1 MHSIGDFV
9 IKPNTGICRI
19 ASIEMMNLGGGEKAF
34 YVLLPIRDERAKFFV
49 PADAE
54 RARIRAVMT
63 KEEAKAFI
71 SAMPGIEELEI
82 VNEKAREQQYKA
94 AILSNE
100 PRALVEIIKNLHQRK
115 QRRVAQGK
123 KVTATDE
130 KYFRQA
136 ESALFAELSFSLKLS
151 VDDIHSLIAENIKHD

>member
-19 ASIEMMNLGGGEKAF
+19 SSIEKMDLGGGEKMF
-34 YVLLPIRDERAKFFV
+34 YVLLPVRDARAKFFV
-49 PADAE
+49 PTDAE
-54 RARIRAVMT
+54 RARVRAVMT
-63 KEEAKAFI
+63 REEAQEFI
-71 SAMPGIEELEI
+71 EAISDIDELEI
-82 VNEKAREQQYKA
+82 INEKAREQQYKA

-100 PRALVEIIKNLHQRK
+100 PKALVEIIKNLYARK

-130 KYFRQA
+130 KYLRQA
-136 ESALFAELSFSLKLS
+136 VNTLLAELAFSLDVSQKDVQS
-151 VDDIHSLIAENIKHD
+151 MVAENM